1 MQFKVPFDDHLKE
14 QLGDY
19 RPAVPDHIW
28 EKIKQKKDKKR
39 PFFFLLRNPFFIILS
54 IVTAGSLSGY
64 FLIDFSNDKIAV
76 STAIPTTNKNKL
88 NSNSTLFNESASQQS
103 SKTENNT
110 FTEEKESNAISIP
123 EKGSTKKMMA
133 NYVVSPTEQSES
145 INHAQTQEQT
155 ENNHFNKKR
164 TRTYKEC
171 NSVAISLPILQEA
184 VNQNETSADTH
195 FSNDVESFSSP
206 QPVDLISL
214 QQSTTPQLRTP
225 LKINLN
231 IPCPD
236 NNKNTAANQQY
247 LELYTAVDYVL
258 RQFTDTPN
266 SSYMKMRKE
275 STSFASAYSTG
286 IRFTK
291 VFNNGL
297 NIRAGLNFSQ
307 INEKFK
313 YVQGNII
320 QVVFVMNAA
329 GDTIGSYQTTN
340 TRYKT
345 SYNHYRTL
353 DIPVMIGYETSKGR
367 WSVNFNTGLIVN
379 IHSWNQG
386 EVLNDALQPV
396 DISGLS
402 PNPYQFKTNIG
413 VGGIGAISCY
423 YSINEKLSILAEPYM
438 RYNFSSMNKTE
449 ISLKQKY
456 HTSGI
461 KFGLRLNFN

>member
-28 EKIKQKKDKKR
+28 ENIKQKKDKKR
-39 PFFFLLRNPFFIILS
+39 PFFFMLRNPIFIILS
-54 IVTAGSLSGY
+54 IVTAGSLMGY
-64 FLIDFSNDKIAV
+64 YLIDFSNNKIAF
-76 STAIPTTNKNKL
+76 STSIPSTKTNEL
-88 NSNSTLFNESASQQS
+88 ISNSSVFNGSPTQQS
-103 SKTENNT
+103 FNTENKIII
-110 FTEEKESNAISIP
+110 EEKESNAISIP
-123 EKGSTKKMMA
+123 KNVSKEKTIV
-133 NYVVSPTEQSES
+133 NHVVNQIEQSFNTGNAQKQEQSEKD
-145 INHAQTQEQT
+145 N
-155 ENNHFNKKR
+155 FNKKR
-164 TRTYKEC
+164 KKSFKVS
-171 NSVAISLPILQEA
+171 NSVSISQPSIDEAIN
-184 VNQNETSADTH
+184 VNETFADPK
-195 FSNDVESFSSP
+195 FSNDLELFSSP
-206 QPVDLISL
+206 QTVDMISL
-214 QQSTTPQLRTP
+214 QQSTIPQLRTP

-236 NNKNTAANQQY
+236 NNKNLAANQQY
-247 LELYTAVDYVL
+247 VELYAAADYVL

-291 VFNNGL
+291 VFNNGF

-320 QVVFVMNAA
+320 QVVFIMNAA
-329 GDTIGSYQTTN
+329 GDTIGSYQTSN

-345 SYNHYRTL
+345 SYNHYKTL
-353 DIPVMIGYETSKGR
+353 DIPVTIGYETSKGR

-386 EVLNDALQPV
+386 EVLNNALQPV

-423 YSINEKLSILAEPYM
+423 YSINEKLSIMTEPYM

-461 KFGLRLNFN
+461 KFGLRLNL

>member
-19 RPAVPDHIW
+19 RPVVPDHIW
-28 EKIKQKKDKKR
+28 ENIKQKKDKKR
-39 PFFFLLRNPFFIILS
+39 PFFFMLRNPIFIILS
-54 IVTAGSLSGY
+54 IVTAGSLLGY
-64 FLIDFSNDKIAV
+64 YFIDFSNNKIAF
-76 STAIPTTNKNKL
+76 STAIPSSNKNKL
-88 NSNSTLFNESASQQS
+88 ISNSSVFNGSTTQQS
-103 SKTENNT
+103 INTENKIII
-110 FTEEKESNAISIP
+110 EEKESNAISIHENISN
-123 EKGSTKKMMA
+123 EKTIS
-133 NYVVSPTEQSES
+133 NQVVNQIEQSFNTDNS
-145 INHAQTQEQT
+145 QKQEQI
-155 ENNHFNKKR
+155 EKNNFNKNRKKSFKQI
-164 TRTYKEC
+164 T
-171 NSVAISLPILQEA
+171 SVSISQPSIDEAINL
-184 VNQNETSADTH
+184 NETFADAQ
-195 FSNDVESFSSP
+195 FSNDLELFSSP
-206 QPVDLISL
+206 QTVDRISL
-214 QQSTTPQLRTP
+214 QQSTIPELRTP

-236 NNKNTAANQQY
+236 NNKNPAFNKRY
-247 LELYTAVDYVL
+247 VELYAAADYVL

-275 STSFASAYSTG
+275 STSFSSAYSAG

-291 VFNNGL
+291 VFNNGF

-307 INEKFK
+307 INEKLK

-320 QVVFVMNAA
+320 QVVFIINAS
-329 GDTIGSYQTTN
+329 GDTIGSYQTSN

-345 SYNHYRTL
+345 SYNHYKTL
-353 DIPVMIGYETSKGR
+353 DIPVTIGYETSKGR
-367 WSVNFNTGLIVN
+367 WRVNFNTGLIVN

-423 YSINEKLSILAEPYM
+423 YSINEKLSIMAEPYM

-461 KFGLRLNFN
+461 KFGLRLNL

>member
-1 MQFKVPFDDHLKE
+1 MQIKVPFDDHLKE
-14 QLGDY
+14 QLSDY

-28 EKIKQKKDKKR
+28 ENIKQKKDKKR
-39 PFFFLLRNPFFIILS
+39 PFFFMLRNPIFISLS
-54 IVTAGSLSGY
+54 IVSMGCLLGY
-64 FLIDFSNDKIAV
+64 YLVDFNNNKIAV
-76 STAIPTTNKNKL
+76 STAIPSTNKNNL
-88 NSNSTLFNESASQQS
+88 VSNSSVFNESTSQHLLN
-103 SKTENNT
+103 TENNIIV
-110 FTEEKESNAISIP
+110 EENELKGNSILENLSKENTISNHIVNPI
-123 EKGSTKKMMA
+123 
-133 NYVVSPTEQSES
+133 EQSYS
-145 INHAQTQEQT
+145 TDNYQKQEQA
-155 ENNHFNKKR
+155 ENNNFNKKQKK
-164 TRTYKEC
+164 TFKE
-171 NSVAISLPILQEA
+171 SSAVSISLPSLQKA
-184 VNQNETSADTH
+184 VNVNETYANAH
-195 FSNDVESFSSP
+195 FSNEIALFSSP
-206 QPVDLISL
+206 QTVDLISL
-214 QQSTTPQLRTP
+214 QQSTIPQLRTP

-236 NNKNTAANQQY
+236 NNKNHAANKQY
-247 LELYTAVDYVL
+247 VELYAATDYVL

-275 STSFASAYSTG
+275 STSFASAYSAG

-291 VFNNGL
+291 VFNNGF

-320 QVVFVMNAA
+320 QVVFIINAA
-329 GDTIGSYQTTN
+329 GDTIGSYQTSN

-345 SYNHYRTL
+345 SYNHYKTL
-353 DIPVMIGYETSKGR
+353 DIPITIGYETSKGR
-367 WSVNFNTGLIVN
+367 WSANFNTGLIIN

-423 YSINEKLSILAEPYM
+423 YSINEKLSIMAEPYM

-461 KFGLRLNFN
+461 KFGLRLNL

>member
-14 QLGDY
+14 KLGDY

-28 EKIKQKKDKKR
+28 ENIKQKKDKKR
-39 PFFFLLRNPFFIILS
+39 PFFFFLLNPNFIIILLS
-54 IVTAGSLSGY
+54 IVAIGSLMGYLLYHFGNNETAIASQANAIPQNNNVASTTETFDKAINHHTNSSNKKTNVDEVLKVVSIAEQVSGEKMLSHKVLGKGKNSSDKNIQPQTEGNS
-64 FLIDFSNDKIAV
+64 FNHKQHKTFKERTSVSISQPSIDEDKAINETYTDAPFSNA
-76 STAIPTTNKNKL
+76 
-88 NSNSTLFNESASQQS
+88 
-103 SKTENNT
+103 
-110 FTEEKESNAISIP
+110 
-123 EKGSTKKMMA
+123 
-133 NYVVSPTEQSES
+133 
-145 INHAQTQEQT
+145 TQI
-155 ENNHFNKKR
+155 F
-164 TRTYKEC
+164 
-171 NSVAISLPILQEA
+171 
-184 VNQNETSADTH
+184 
-195 FSNDVESFSSP
+195 SP
-206 QPVDLISL
+206 QNVDLISL
-214 QQSTTPQLRTP
+214 KHSVIPQLRTP

-236 NNKNTAANQQY
+236 NNKNPAANQRY
-247 LELYTAVDYVL
+247 VELYAAADYVL

-275 STSFASAYSTG
+275 STSFASAYSAG

-291 VFNNGL
+291 VFNNGF

-320 QVVFVMNAA
+320 QVVFIINAS
-329 GDTIGSYQTTN
+329 GDTIGSYQTSN

-345 SYNHYRTL
+345 SYNHYKTL
-353 DIPVMIGYETSKGR
+353 DIPVTIGYETSKGR
-367 WSVNFNTGLIVN
+367 WNVNFNTGLIVN

-413 VGGIGAISCY
+413 VGGVGAISFY
-423 YSINEKLSILAEPYM
+423 YSINKKLSIMAEPYL

-461 KFGLRLNFN
+461 KFGLRLNL